1 MLAKKWRKLSLNKDK
16 NNSLKEENNDEE
28 VENKEIIIVDI
39 DNDKSQL
46 EKEEENNNESKEEKQ
61 LKSIYLQKRPQ
72 PIIRVDPNSIQITNY
87 KVETSIE
94 PNSSYNDYNIEEIK
108 KRYIPRISY
117 DYNFNNKYEENKT
130 CRINNTPSLDEI
142 KNKYEI
148 KNLKDNIISKDSK
161 YKKYI
166 PGTYRNSSNYNL
178 NNTFSTFENNIKKQ
192 NIYYNYGPIY
202 NYERTKELKN
212 QTINGKD
219 NESIEYKISNPYNE
233 QKTYY
238 RSPKNT
244 DTVPNKII
252 TNKIKNDS
260 FIINKYNLR
269 KDYPNL
275 YYLNNNNNI
284 NNEDNDTSINNPK
297 NIRKFYSVER
307 PNRLRNDERN
317 KRIFYPGKD
326 NFNSSFNNL
335 NNNKNNKSFINE
347 RNNSMIDMKTYK
359 NGGNYNYSNSYS
371 NSFLLNNYKNN
382 QKLSYVIN
390 DTDNL
395 YQYYPSFNK
404 LNNFS
409 GKSFFTKLNYV
420 YN

>member
-16 NNSLKEENNDEE
+16 NNLLKEENNDEE

-39 DNDKSQL
+39 DNDIPQL
-46 EKEEENNNESKEEKQ
+46 KKEEENNNESKEEKQ
-61 LKSIYLQKRPQ
+61 LKSIHLQKRPQ
-72 PIIRVDPNSIQITNY
+72 PILKVDPNSIQITKY
-87 KVETSIE
+87 KVETNID
-94 PNSSYNDYNIEEIK
+94 PNYSYNDYNIEEIK
-108 KRYIPRISY
+108 KRYIPKISS

-130 CRINNTPSLDEI
+130 YQIYNTPSLDEI

-148 KNLKDNIISKDSK
+148 KNLKENIKESK

-166 PGTYRNSSNYNL
+166 PNTYRNNSIYNL
-178 NNTFSTFENNIKKQ
+178 NNTFSSFENNIRKQ

-219 NESIEYKISNPYNE
+219 NENVEYKISNPYNE

-244 DTVPNKII
+244 DSVPNKII

-269 KDYPNL
+269 KEYPNL
-275 YYLNNNNNI
+275 YYLNNNYI
-284 NNEDNDTSINNPK
+284 NNEDNDKSKNNAK

-307 PNRLRNDERN
+307 PNRLKNDERT
-317 KRIFYPGKD
+317 KRIFYPRND

-347 RNNSMIDMKTYK
+347 RNNSMVDMKTYK
-359 NGGNYNYSNSYS
+359 NGGNYNYINSYS

-404 LNNFS
+404 TNNFS
-409 GKSFFTKLNYV
+409 GKTFFSKLNYV